1 MVEQTNLM
9 KANTKKNLTSVV
21 MLAILSPFL
30 SLAILVSIK
39 TLGMM
44 NNEALLLMLTLLS
57 AVLSGIN
64 GFGRR
69 TATAVQLSPANAKAN
84 GADPSTV
91 SVMFAGL
98 SK

>member
-1 MVEQTNLM
+1 M
-9 KANTKKNLTSVV
+9 KAKVTTNLTSIV
-21 MLAILSPFL
+21 MLVVLTPFL
-30 SLAILVSIK
+30 ALAILVSIK
-39 TLGMM
+39 ALGIR
-44 NNEALLLMLTLLS
+44 NNEALLLVLTLLS

-69 TATAVQLSPANAKAN
+69 TATAVQLSSVNTKSN
-84 GADPSTV
+84 GAEPSTV